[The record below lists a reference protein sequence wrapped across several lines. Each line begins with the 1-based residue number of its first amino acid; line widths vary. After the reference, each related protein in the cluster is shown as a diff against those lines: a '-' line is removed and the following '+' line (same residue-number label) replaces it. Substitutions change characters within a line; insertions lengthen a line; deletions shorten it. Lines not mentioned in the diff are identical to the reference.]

1 MAGTMRPS
9 LYVSACLAV
18 ESRELR
24 EAWAALGGLCRA
36 LSSLLP
42 GPETGKGFNSAQGP
56 SVCLNEGP
64 SH

>member
-1 MAGTMRPS
+1 MAGIMPPS
-9 LYVSACLAV
+9 LYVSACMAV
-18 ESRELR
+18 ESGELR
-24 EAWAALGGLCRA
+24 ETWAALGGLCRA

-42 GPETGKGFNSAQGP
+42 GPETGKGFSRAEGP